1 MFEAIVIVCVH
12 AQLSW
17 TTCSTVVDT
26 RGPYKTHQECKA
38 RIDEMTPQIR
48 ENMYPN
54 IPMAWRCEKPI
65 YTLPKEKKGISL

>member
-1 MFEAIVIVCVH
+1 MFEAIVIVCIH

-38 RIDEMTPQIR
+38 RTDEMTTDIR
-48 ENMYPN
+48 NEMYPN

-65 YTLPKEKKGISL
+65 YHIKEKKGISL